1 MNNDAVSYLNGNL
14 TELNANNNIVKNKN
28 IAMANKVK
36 PKTNSGLNSVG
47 SSGQNKGV
55 SNIAVNGAGVT
66 N

>member
-14 TELNANNNIVKNKN
+14 TDLNANNIVKNKN

-36 PKTNSGLNSVG
+36 PKTNSGLNSAG

>member
-14 TELNANNNIVKNKN
+14 TDLNANNIVKNKN

>member
-14 TELNANNNIVKNKN
+14 TDLNANNIVKNKN
-28 IAMANKVK
+28 IAMATKVK